1 MFNNLKVDVI
11 GEVIDGFLEGGDFY
25 IAREDLRMIGF
36 GLRADIK
43 GCNYLMKKYLLGTR
57 YIAFCNKI
65 FLLNDKQNKNSNNI
79 KKVIDSDKNTKEKN
93 NIYKGINMQY
103 NLYSQI

>member
-1 MFNNLKVDVI
+1 MAL
-11 GEVIDGFLEGGDFY
+11 
-25 IAREDLRMIGF
+25 
-36 GLRADIK
+36 
-43 GCNYLMKKYLLGTR
+43 
-57 YIAFCNKI
+57 CNKI

-79 KKVIDSDKNTKEKN
+79 KNVIDSDKNTKEKN

>member
-25 IAREDLRMIGF
+25 IAMEDLRMIGF

-43 GCNYLMKKYLLGTR
+43 GCYLMKKCLLGTR

-65 FLLNDKQNKNSNNI
+65 FLLLNDKQNKNYNNI

-93 NIYKGINMQY
+93 SIYKGINMLN
-103 NLYSQI
+103 NLHSQI

>member
-25 IAREDLRMIGF
+25 IAMEDLRMIGF

-43 GCNYLMKKYLLGTR
+43 GYNYLMKKIYLELD
-57 YIAFCNKI
+57 I
-65 FLLNDKQNKNSNNI
+65 
-79 KKVIDSDKNTKEKN
+79 
-93 NIYKGINMQY
+93 
-103 NLYSQI
+103 